1 MKKLLALLLSL
12 ALTCVL
18 FCGCGGDSTDNLDHQ
33 GNDSYSEKDSSGD
46 LTGRWECEGNDS
58 YTTKDGYRYL
68 PASLE
73 LFSNGSGSANIPYYR
88 RTDSISWTSDGG
100 RLKIDCGISYSF
112 TYDYEIDGSEL
123 ILTYEEH
130 SVTLIKQ

>member
-1 MKKLLALLLSL
+1 MEVIMKKLLALLLSL

-33 GNDSYSEKDSSGD
+33 
-46 LTGRWECEGNDS
+46 GNDS